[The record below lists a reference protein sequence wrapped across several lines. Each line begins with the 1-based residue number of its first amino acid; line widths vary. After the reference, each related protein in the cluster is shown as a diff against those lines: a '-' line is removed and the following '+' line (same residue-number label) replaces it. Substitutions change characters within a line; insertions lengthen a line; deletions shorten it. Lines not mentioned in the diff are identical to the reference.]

1 MTDIY
6 TNTPMTQRM
15 EQARSVFG
23 DNPSD
28 VARGVATNMTNS
40 PTFQQPLQDQ
50 KNALGA
56 MDQIAAYDKELA
68 SKYQAG
74 NQQATAQNQQQNT
87 MLTNF
92 AGAGA
97 TPQETIAKGASAM
110 PITNYQNF
118 NGILSPFVASGLVS
132 GQQQAATDTF
142 DLASQTRS
150 SLEKAVGSEA
160 QAYAEALKYALA
172 EEALKAEQEA
182 QKIAQEE
189 EKEKEKWNR
198 EYELLKLTGG
208 KIFNPWDGKTYTVPA
223 PETSQNGTF
232 DVQSALQLMRSSEPK
247 IQGSG
252 TTNEWEV
259 NPSNVRPPLESF
271 EIQDKPVSTVGE
283 TKSYD
288 VNSSPT
294 LNMFGNY
301 WDNNWVKPYLKK

>member
-68 SKYQAG
+68 GKYQTG
-74 NQQATAQNQQQNT
+74 NQQATAQNQQQNA
-87 MLTNF
+87 MLTSF

-97 TPQETIAKGASAM
+97 TPQDTIAKGASAI
-110 PITNYQNF
+110 PTTNYQSF
-118 NGILSPFVASGLVS
+118 NGILSPFVASGLAS

-142 DLASQTRS
+142 DMASQTRS
-150 SLEKAVGSEA
+150 SLEKTVGTEA

-172 EEALKAEQEA
+172 EEQYKVEQEQA
-182 QKIAQEE
+182 KQKLIDD
-189 EKEKEKWNR
+189 KEKEKWNR

-208 KIFNPWDGKTYTVPA
+208 TIYNPWDEKTYTVPA

-232 DVQSALQLMRSSEPK
+232 DVQSALQLMRGSNPQ

-252 TTNEWEV
+252 TTNEWAI
-259 NPSNVRPPLESF
+259 NPSNPRPPLESF
-271 EIQDKPVSTVGE
+271 EIQDKPVSAVGE
-283 TKSYD
+283 ADSYD

-301 WDNNWVKPYLKK
+301 WDKNWVKPYLKK